1 MEKFFL
7 VDGNSI
13 MNRAFYG
20 IRLLTNKEGLY
31 TNAVYGFLNIFFKN
45 FDEIKPDY
53 AAVAFDLKA
62 PTFRHIKYSEY
73 KAQRK
78 KMPEELAI
86 QMPVIKEILNA
97 MNIPVL
103 ELEGYEADDIIGTVA
118 KRCSKAGIECD
129 ILTGDKDDLQL
140 ATDTTKI
147 YLTVTAKGVTDTTV
161 YDENAVKEKYKVTP
175 NEFIDVKGLMGDAS
189 DNIPGVSGIGEKTAF
204 SLIQEYKSLEALYEN
219 LDNAKIG
226 PAAKRKLMEGKD
238 SAYLSRELA
247 TIDTDSPIEK
257 QVNECLVKEWDEEKL
272 KEIFTHLEFKSFL
285 KRLTVKK
292 EDDEKEAV
300 AVTSEEEFKKLT
312 DNAEE
317 FIYYIFYTK
326 EGSFEAAAFIL
337 GENTYYTET
346 EFDALFDVL
355 SNPGIRKISHGVKE
369 DIYFSHKKGR
379 EYRNYVFDTEVGAYV
394 IDPTSSDYSI
404 AKTTL
409 LYLEKDIPDVSAYKK
424 GESLKNDPDKMK
436 IASKISKAVRD
447 LYVKL
452 NELIRANSQE
462 HLMDDIELPLIEVLA
477 AMQTEGFRVDTK
489 SLEEYGKELDVRIE
503 SLKDTITFM
512 AGEEFNINSPKQLGT
527 VLFEHMGLPVIK
539 KTKSGYST
547 DAEVLSLLSEK
558 YEIVD
563 CILKYR
569 QLAKLKGTY
578 VDGMLPLIES
588 DGKIHSTFNQTAT
601 ATGRISSNDPNLQN
615 IPVRMEEG
623 RKLRKMFT
631 AENEDRIL
639 VDADYSQIELRVL
652 AHMSGDEAMIKAFA
666 GDEDI
671 HKKTASEVFGVDE
684 KSVTEDMRRRAKAV
698 NFGIVYGIS
707 DFGLAKDIG
716 ISRAEAKRYIEAYFK
731 TYPGVKKF
739 LDETV
744 KNAKEKG
751 VVTTLY
757 NRRRP
762 IIELTSSN
770 YNVRSFGERAAMNT
784 PVQGTAADIIKIAMI
799 KVFKAL
805 KKETE
810 SAKLIL
816 QVHDELIVSCNKD
829 EEEKVKKI
837 LEREMSDAAKLSV
850 PLTAEAKSGISWY
863 DAK

>member
-1 MEKFFL
+1 MKKFFL

-20 IRLLTNKEGLY
+20 IKLLTNKEGLY

-53 AAVAFDLKA
+53 AAVAFDLKE
-62 PTFRHIKYSEY
+62 PTFRHIKYPEY

-78 KMPEELAI
+78 KMPEELSV
-86 QMPVIKEILNA
+86 QMPVIKEILSA

-103 ELEGYEADDIIGTVA
+103 ELKGYEADDIIGTVA
-118 KRCSKAGIECD
+118 KHCCDMGVECD

-147 YLTVTAKGVTDTTV
+147 YLTVTSKGVTDTSV
-161 YDENAVKEKYKVTP
+161 YDTGAVKEKYGVTP
-175 NEFIDVKGLMGDAS
+175 SEFIDVKGLMGDAS
-189 DNIPGVSGIGEKTAF
+189 DNIPGVSGIGEKTALA
-204 SLIQEYKSLEALYEN
+204 LIKEYKSLEALYEN
-219 LDNAKIG
+219 LDSAKIG
-226 PAAKRKLMEGKD
+226 PAAKKKLKD
-238 SAYLSRELA
+238 GEETAYLSRELA
-247 TIDTDSPIEK
+247 TIDTESPLDKSID
-257 QVNECLVKEWDEEKL
+257 ECAVKEWDEEKL

-285 KRLTVKK
+285 KRLGTNK
-292 EDDEKEAV
+292 EDNGKD
-300 AVTSEEEFKKLT
+300 AVTVMSEEEFKKLT
-312 DNAEE
+312 DNLEE
-317 FIYYIFYTK
+317 FYYYIFCDK
-326 EGSFEAAAFIL
+326 EGNFEAASFMAD
-337 GENTYYTET
+337 GNAYYTET
-346 EFDALFDVL
+346 ELEGFFDIL
-355 SNPGIRKISHGVKE
+355 SDPDIKKISHGVKK
-369 DIYFSHKKGR
+369 DIYLSFKKGK
-379 EYRNYVFDTEVGAYV
+379 EYKNYCFDTEVASYV
-394 IDPTSSDYSI
+394 IDPTASDYSVSK
-404 AKTTL
+404 AAL
-409 LYLEKDIPDVSAYKK
+409 LYLKRDIPDVTAYKK
-424 GESLKNDPDKMK
+424 GESIRTDPHKLKTAAKTLG
-436 IASKISKAVRD
+436 AVRD
-447 LYVKL
+447 LYIKL
-452 NELIRANSQE
+452 NELIKENSQE
-462 HLMDDIELPLIEVLA
+462 HLMEDIELPLIRVLED
-477 AMQTEGFRVDTK
+477 MQEEGFKVETK
-489 SLEEYGKELDVRIE
+489 RLEEYGKELDVRIE
-503 SLKDTITFM
+503 SLSDTITFM
-512 AGEEFNINSPKQLGT
+512 AGEKFNLNSPKQLGT

-578 VDGMLPLIES
+578 VDGMLPLIGI

-652 AHMSGDEAMIKAFA
+652 AHMSGDEAMINAFISE
-666 GDEDI
+666 EDI
-671 HKKTASEVFGVDE
+671 HRKTASEVFGVDK

-716 ISRAEAKRYIEAYFK
+716 ISRAEAKRYIEAYFS
-731 TYPGVKKF
+731 TYPKVKKF

-744 KNAKEKG
+744 KQAKEQG
-751 VVTTLY
+751 FVTTLY
-757 NRRRP
+757 KRRRP
-762 IIELTSSN
+762 IPELSSSN
-770 YNVRSFGERAAMNT
+770 YNIRSFGERAAMNT
-784 PVQGTAADIIKIAMI
+784 PVQGTAADIIKIAM
-799 KVFKAL
+799 VRVYDAL
-805 KKETE
+805 KKETK

-816 QVHDELIVSCNKD
+816 QVHDELIVSCNRN

-837 LEREMSDAAKLSV
+837 LEREMEGAAKLSV
-850 PLTAEAKSGISWY
+850 PLTAEAKSGYSWY